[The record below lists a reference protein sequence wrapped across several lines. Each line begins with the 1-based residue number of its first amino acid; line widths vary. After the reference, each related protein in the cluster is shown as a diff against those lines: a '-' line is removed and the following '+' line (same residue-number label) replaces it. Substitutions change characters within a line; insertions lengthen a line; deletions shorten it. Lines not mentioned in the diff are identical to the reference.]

1 MVCDG
6 ASEEEDVWLRRVDHV
21 VHPAVTLLDTE
32 IAPLSL
38 AISFPFGTSLAISLG
53 SITCLQGAAERGST
67 SNITREELG
76 IGS

>member
-21 VHPAVTLLDTE
+21 VHPAVTLLDAE

-38 AISFPFGTSLAISLG
+38 RHQLPLRHQLGYLFGQHHVPAGG
-53 SITCLQGAAERGST
+53 SRKG
-67 SNITREELG
+67 
-76 IGS
+76 